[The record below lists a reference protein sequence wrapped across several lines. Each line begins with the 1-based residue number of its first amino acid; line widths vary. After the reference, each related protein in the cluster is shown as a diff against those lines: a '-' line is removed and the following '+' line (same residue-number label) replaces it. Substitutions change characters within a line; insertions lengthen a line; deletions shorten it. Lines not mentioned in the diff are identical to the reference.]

1 MNTDSHLIIFKSE
14 SMDRYEI
21 EQEGRRIY
29 NTNVFMRSLTNI
41 MENPEF
47 SSMFEQY
54 FDTWDNIEIFVL
66 FAKVYHS
73 ITKQCPEMNGY
84 EKISLVKKIMDNS
97 KTRQLV
103 CQEIRNFSNVKHIKN

>member
-1 MNTDSHLIIFKSE
+1 MNSE
-14 SMDRYEI
+14 NHHITFNSQSMDRYEI

-47 SSMFEQY
+47 SDMFDEY
-54 FDTWDNIEIFVL
+54 FDCWNNIELFVL
-66 FAKVYHS
+66 FAKVYQS

-84 EKISLVKKIMDNS
+84 EKISLVKKIMDNA

-103 CQEIRNFSNVKHIKN
+103 CQEIINFRNVKRIK